1 MIASYYGKS
10 SKRWQIKLAQ
20 ASIQST
26 AQTVPVTSNRKR
38 KQQKWNFKRVGVRVY
53 SYVYV
58 LPKKKQYRIVGYT
71 VSTISACSYNQT
83 KEISA
88 LPLCSQPSRR
98 QQMTRSPLSTDDKV
112 SLLLDLVVG
121 MHTGSNHH
129 RRQIWMEKTE

>member
-1 MIASYYGKS
+1 MTHYCLGKLKDGFVAFKSPKAKKIAPQLFSSIYTHATAKLCLGMIASYYGKS

-58 LPKKKQYRIVGYT
+58 LPKKNNIV
-71 VSTISACSYNQT
+71 
-83 KEISA
+83 
-88 LPLCSQPSRR
+88 
-98 QQMTRSPLSTDDKV
+98 
-112 SLLLDLVVG
+112 
-121 MHTGSNHH
+121 
-129 RRQIWMEKTE
+129 